1 MILSAPI
8 FRLKR
13 RARLLARDS
22 NIPLH
27 AALDRVAR
35 LEGWRSW
42 SHLAARAAR
51 HGPART
57 ILPHLTAGDLVLIG
71 ARPGQ
76 GKTRLAGDLAVEA
89 ARSGRRS
96 FFFSLED
103 SETTIRDR
111 LRESGLDGDAADFLV
126 IDTSDEICA
135 DHIAARLESVG
146 GDAVVIVDYLQL
158 LDQKR
163 SKPALAVQLEALS
176 RLARATGSI
185 LILISQIDRA
195 FDSASKPLPDLSD
208 VRLPNPVDLGIF
220 TKACFL
226 HDGKVQFAAT
236 G

>member
-1 MILSAPI
+1 MNLSAPI

-13 RARLLARDS
+13 RARLLARES

-27 AALDRVAR
+27 AALDRIAR
-35 LEGWRSW
+35 QEGWRSW
-42 SHLAARAAR
+42 SHLAARATR
-51 HGPART
+51 QSPARS
-57 ILPHLTAGDLVLIG
+57 ILPQLVPGDLVLLG

-76 GKTRLAGDLAVEA
+76 GKTLLAGDLAVEA

-103 SETTIRDR
+103 SEATISDR
-111 LRESGLDGDAADFLV
+111 LRESGLGADAAALLV

-135 DHIAARLESVG
+135 DYIAGRLDAG
-146 GDAVVIVDYLQL
+146 GDAVVVVDYLQL

-163 SKPALAVQLEALS
+163 SKPVLATQLDALS
-176 RLARATGSI
+176 RLARSTGSI
-185 LILISQIDRA
+185 LILISQIDRS
-195 FDSASKPLPDLSD
+195 FDPGSKAVPGLSD

-226 HDGKVQFAAT
+226 HDGELRFEPLAA
-236 G
+236 